1 LVSRGQTAFVRG
13 LAATLAVSCV
23 AANLDLGAAP
33 ATATPRHT
41 THGRQARVTPT
52 ARAAAAAWWATDG
65 QKVLNGFHNGQCT
78 DWASRKRPDV
88 LQRVFTYAYALSV
101 RLRHRVIVN
110 NWDAGRWTAHA
121 RWAHIPTGH
130 APERGALM
138 VFQRGEYGGVVV
150 PKSHI
155 AYVENIN
162 GNGSIRVSQMHAPRL
177 GQVTYH
183 TFPAY
188 VGRMSGISF
197 IYR

>member
-1 LVSRGQTAFVRG
+1 VRW
-13 LAATLAVSCV
+13 LAPVLAIACIGIGFSVGVGAGPAIATQR
-23 AANLDLGAAP
+23 
-33 ATATPRHT
+33 ATAQN
-41 THGRQARVTPT
+41 RQVRTIPSARI
-52 ARAAAAAWWATDG
+52 AAAAWWATDG
-65 QKVLNGFHNGQCT
+65 QKVLRGFHNGQCT

-88 LQRVFTYAYALSV
+88 LKRVFTYAYAVSV
-101 RLRHRVIVN
+101 RVHHRVTVN

-130 APERGALM
+130 TPERGALM
-138 VFQRGEYGGVVV
+138 VFQRGEYAGAVV
-150 PKSHI
+150 PGSHI

-162 GNGSIRVSQMHAPRL
+162 GDGSIRVSQMHAPRL

-188 VGRMSGISF
+188 VGGMAGISF